1 MQKRSYNMG
10 MYNAYQKTAQVGIVK
25 ACLRYIE
32 DPNRSIFLR
41 IFLALTP
48 LLIVWI
54 VSPLDLIPEVILGPF
69 GLTDDV
75 LIIASLFLLIRLA
88 NSFYREKRY
97 VKPNKRIKEAEIID
111 I

>member
-1 MQKRSYNMG
+1 MQ
-10 MYNAYQKTAQVGIVK
+10 NAYKKTAQVGIIK

-32 DPNRSIFLR
+32 DPTRNIFLR

-54 VSPLDLIPEVILGPF
+54 ISPLDLIPEVILGPF

-75 LIIASLFLLIRLA
+75 LIIAGLFLLIRLA
-88 NSFYREKRY
+88 NSFYRQKKY

>member
-1 MQKRSYNMG
+1 MV
-10 MYNAYQKTAQVGIVK
+10 MYNAYQKTVQVGIVK